1 MLKNRTLQAKKLKA
15 LLVAHNGSLSDAMRK
30 AGYKEQYIRSNG
42 IKKTK
47 QYKDMEK
54 DLLSLIK
61 EKKALAIEHITSE
74 KLQKESGQGL
84 SVVAKNLDHIENLMQ
99 GTPTDIQYII
109 TESDSTEEGE

>member
-1 MLKNRTLQAKKLKA
+1 MDLIRLKLLKKHLVSNGGA
-15 LLVAHNGSLSDAMRK
+15 LSKGMRK
-30 AGYKEQYIRSNG
+30 AGYSEAYIRSNK
-42 IKKTK
+42 IKHTK
-47 QYKDMEK
+47 AYKHMEK

-99 GTPTDIQYII
+99 GTPTDISYTIVEGDTQED
-109 TESDSTEEGE
+109 TE